1 MKTIM
6 ITAPSS
12 NTGKTVVTLGIIRAL
27 KNRGLDVSAFKT
39 GPDFIDRKYIGLA
52 SGKSAGNLDMHLMG
66 RDGIWES
73 LAMNNGEFAVIEGA
87 MGYFDG
93 IYNTYEN
100 SSYDIS
106 RELDIPS
113 ILVYT
118 PKGEMFSAIPKI
130 KGMVDFSNSRIK
142 GIILNKTNESMY
154 KLLKEKI
161 KEHIDIEVLG
171 YLPMDDSLK
180 IESRYL
186 GLLQPDEN
194 LELEH
199 LIQKASALVE
209 KTIDI
214 NKIIKMSKEI
224 DLKPKINTPR
234 KNIKVAIAYDDAFN
248 FYYEENIKLLENICT
263 VEYFSP
269 LNDKY
274 IPKADL
280 IYIGGGYPELYAER
294 LSQNTDM
301 INSIR
306 RHVNN
311 GGYLYGEAGGLM
323 YLVDSIE
330 GYPMCGIFRGQSIMT
345 ERLQRFGYVNIE
357 LKADSILGQVGDKFT
372 GQEFHRSIIETD
384 EKQILNITKPMT
396 NREWNCGFSYK
407 NSLGIYQHINF
418 IGNKNALDYLLTR
431 IEKDVE
437 LNVY

>member
-1 MKTIM
+1 MKSVM

-12 NTGKTVVTLGIIRAL
+12 NTGKTVVTLAIIRAL
-27 KNRGLDVSAFKT
+27 KDRGFDVSAFKT
-39 GPDFIDRKYIGLA
+39 GPDFIDRKYIGMA

-66 RDGIWES
+66 QDGIWES
-73 LAMNNGEFAVIEGA
+73 LAMNNGELSIIEGA

-100 SSYDIS
+100 SSFDIS
-106 RELDIPS
+106 RELDISS

-130 KGMVDFSNSRIK
+130 KGMVDFSNYRIK
-142 GIILNKTNESMY
+142 GIILNKINESMY

-161 KEHIDIEVLG
+161 EEYIDIEVLG
-171 YLPMDDSLK
+171 YLPLDDSLK

-194 LELEH
+194 AELEE
-199 LIQKASALVE
+199 LIHKASVLVE

-214 NKIIKMSKEI
+214 DKIIKMSKEI
-224 DLKPKINTPR
+224 DIKPTIYSPR

-248 FYYEENIKLLENICT
+248 FYYEENLKLLENICT

-269 LNDKY
+269 LNDKA

-280 IYIGGGYPELYAER
+280 IYIGGGYPELYAEI
-294 LSQNTDM
+294 LSQNIDM
-301 INSIR
+301 INSIKSY
-306 RHVNN
+306 VNN
-311 GGYLYGEAGGLM
+311 GGYLYGESGGLM

-330 GYPMCGIFRGQSIMT
+330 DYPMCGIFRGKSIMT

-357 LKADSILGQVGDKFT
+357 IIADSILGQIYDKFT

-384 EKQILNITKPMT
+384 EEQILNITTPMSD
-396 NREWNCGFSYK
+396 RKWNCGFSYK
-407 NSLGIYQHINF
+407 NVLGIYQHINF
-418 IGNKNALDYLLTR
+418 IGNKNVLDYLLTR
-431 IEKDVE
+431 IGKDVK
-437 LNVY
+437 

>member
-27 KNRGLDVSAFKT
+27 KNRGIDVSAFKT
-39 GPDFIDRKYIGLA
+39 GPDFIDRKYIGMA
-52 SGKSAGNLDMHLMG
+52 SGKSAGNLDIHLMG
-66 RDGIWES
+66 KDGIWES
-73 LAMNNGEFAVIEGA
+73 LAMNDGEFGVIEGA

-100 SSYDIS
+100 SSFDIS
-106 RELDIPS
+106 LKLDIPS

-130 KGMVDFSNSRIK
+130 RGMVDFSNYRIK

-161 KEHIDIEVLG
+161 EEYVNIEVLG
-171 YLPMDDSLK
+171 YLPMDDTLN

-194 LELEH
+194 LELEE
-199 LIQKASALVE
+199 LIQKASVLVE
-209 KTIDI
+209 ETIGI
-214 NKIIKMSKEI
+214 EKIINIAKKIE
-224 DLKPKINTPR
+224 LKPRIYPQK
-234 KNIKVAIAYDDAFN
+234 KNIKVAIAYDEAFN
-248 FYYEENIKLLENICT
+248 FYYEENIKLLENLCT

-269 LNDKY
+269 LNDKS

-294 LSQNTDM
+294 LSGNIEM
-301 INSIR
+301 INSIKSY
-306 RHVNN
+306 VNN
-311 GGYLYGEAGGLM
+311 SGYLYGEAGGLM

-330 GYPMCGIFRGQSIMT
+330 DYPMCGIFRGKSIMT

-357 LKADSILGQVGDKFT
+357 LKANSILGEIGDKFT

-384 EKQILNITKPMT
+384 EEQILNITKPMS
-396 NREWNCGFSYK
+396 NRKWNCGFSFK
-407 NSLGIYQHINF
+407 NVLGIYQHINF
-418 IGNKNALDYLLTR
+418 IGNKDALDYLLSR
-431 IEKDVE
+431 IEKDVK
-437 LNVY
+437 

>member
-1 MKTIM
+1 MKSVM

-12 NTGKTVVTLGIIRAL
+12 NTGKTVVTLAIIRAL
-27 KNRGLDVSAFKT
+27 KDRGFDVSAFKT
-39 GPDFIDRKYIGLA
+39 GPDFIDRKHIGMA

-66 RDGIWES
+66 QDGIWES
-73 LAMNNGEFAVIEGA
+73 LAMNNGELSIIEGA

-100 SSYDIS
+100 SSFDIS
-106 RELDIPS
+106 RELDISS

-130 KGMVDFSNSRIK
+130 KGMVDFSNYRIK
-142 GIILNKTNESMY
+142 GIILNKINESMY

-161 KEHIDIEVLG
+161 EEYIDIEVLG
-171 YLPMDDSLK
+171 YLPLDDSLK

-194 LELEH
+194 AELEE
-199 LIQKASALVE
+199 LIHKASVLVE

-214 NKIIKMSKEI
+214 DKIIKMSKEI
-224 DLKPKINTPR
+224 DIKPTIYSPR

-248 FYYEENIKLLENICT
+248 FYYEENLKLLENICT

-269 LNDKY
+269 LNDKA

-280 IYIGGGYPELYAER
+280 IYIGGGYPELYAEI
-294 LSQNTDM
+294 LSQNIDM
-301 INSIR
+301 INSIKSY
-306 RHVNN
+306 VNN
-311 GGYLYGEAGGLM
+311 GGYLYGESGGLM

-330 GYPMCGIFRGQSIMT
+330 DYPMCGIFRGKSIMT

-357 LKADSILGQVGDKFT
+357 IIADSILGQIYDKFT

-384 EKQILNITKPMT
+384 EEQILNITTPMSD
-396 NREWNCGFSYK
+396 RKWNCGFSYK
-407 NSLGIYQHINF
+407 NVLGIYQHINF
-418 IGNKNALDYLLTR
+418 IGNKNVLDYLLTR
-431 IEKDVE
+431 IGKDVK
-437 LNVY
+437 